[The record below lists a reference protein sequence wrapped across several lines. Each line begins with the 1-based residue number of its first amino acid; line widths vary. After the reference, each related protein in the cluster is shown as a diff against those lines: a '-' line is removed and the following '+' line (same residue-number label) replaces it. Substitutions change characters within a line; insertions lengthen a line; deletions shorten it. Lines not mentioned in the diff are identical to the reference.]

1 MKKAL
6 ILYTLLILYIIV
18 NSIFLV
24 PSKIPFY
31 NEIINPL
38 MWIIICGVALFLS
51 RDNSLRVK
59 DENNKTQSLVIIMI
73 VYIILYFLLG
83 LVFGFQKTPYSK
95 DILSILTN
103 LWSFGGIIFFQE
115 FIRASMVKIEKK
127 KALNFIIIAILF
139 TLANLSYNNFAD
151 HFVNIKETFI
161 YTVTTLIPLVVTN
174 GVLTYLAYIGGAKLP
189 IIYRLF
195 VAIPEFIVP
204 ILPNL
209 DWFVTAIIGITL
221 PLAVFVYLNYIHVK
235 KIERYSRRERKKYS
249 PVIYIPV
256 FAFIAVVAAFVIGV
270 FKYQPIAVL
279 SGSMSPTFDRG
290 DAVVIKKLTKSEK
303 NELKK
308 GDVIQFTSG
317 SKFVVHR
324 IVDVDN
330 DQYGNRIFV
339 TKGDHNNGEDV
350 GTVGYDQI
358 VGKVSF
364 VVKYIG
370 YPSVWLSGMVS

>member
-1 MKKAL
+1 MKKVL
-6 ILYTLLILYIIV
+6 ILYAILILYIVV
-18 NSIFLV
+18 NSALIV
-24 PSKIPFY
+24 PGNIPLY
-31 NEIINPL
+31 NELINPL
-38 MWIIICGVALFLS
+38 MWIIMCGVALFLS
-51 RDNSLRVK
+51 KGDSLRIK
-59 DENNKTQSLVIIMI
+59 DEGNKTQSLIIIMI
-73 VYIILYFLLG
+73 IYIILYFLLG

-103 LWSFGGIIFFQE
+103 IWSFGGIIFFQE
-115 FIRASMVKIEKK
+115 FIRSSMVKIEKK
-127 KALNFIIIAILF
+127 KTLNFIIIAILF
-139 TLANLSYNNFAD
+139 TLANLSFNNFAN
-151 HFVNIKETFI
+151 HFVNVKEAFI

-195 VAIPEFIVP
+195 VALPEFIVP

-209 DWFVTAIIGITL
+209 DWFVTAVIGITL

-235 KIERYSRRERKKYS
+235 KIERFSRRERKKYN
-249 PVIYIPV
+249 PAIYIPV

-270 FKYQPIAVL
+270 FKYQPVAVL

-290 DAVVIKKLTKSEK
+290 DAVVIKKLTKAEK
-303 NELKK
+303 DQLKK
-308 GDVIQFTSG
+308 DDVIQFTSG

-324 IVDVDN
+324 IVDIDN
-330 DQYGNRIFV
+330 DQYGNRIFI
-339 TKGDHNNGEDV
+339 TKGDHNNGVDANS
-350 GTVGYDQI
+350 VGYDQI

-370 YPSVWLSGMVS
+370 YPSVWLSGLVS

>member
-6 ILYTLLILYIIV
+6 ILYILLVLYIIV
-18 NSIFLV
+18 NSVLLV
-24 PSKIPFY
+24 PSKIPLY

-51 RDNSLRVK
+51 KDSSLRIK

-83 LVFGFQKTPYSK
+83 LIFGFQRTPYSK
-95 DILSILTN
+95 DFFSILSNI
-103 LWSFGGIIFFQE
+103 WSFGGIIFFQE
-115 FIRASMVKIEKK
+115 FIRASMVKVEKK
-127 KALNFIIIAILF
+127 KVLSFIIIVILF
-139 TLANLSYNNFAD
+139 TLANLSFNNFAE
-151 HFVNIKETFI
+151 HFVNVKEAFV
-161 YTVTTLIPLVVTN
+161 YTVTTLIPLVVMN
-174 GVLTYLAYIGGAKLP
+174 GVLTYLSYIGGAKLP

-195 VAIPEFIVP
+195 VALPEFIVP

-209 DWFVTAIIGITL
+209 DWFVTAVIGVTL
-221 PLAVFVYLNYIHVK
+221 PLAVFVYLNYIHIK
-235 KIERYSRRERKKYS
+235 KVERYSRRERKKYS

-290 DAVVIKKLTKSEK
+290 DAVVIRKLTKAEK

-317 SKFVVHR
+317 SKYVVHR

-330 DQYGNRIFV
+330 DQYGNRIFF
-339 TKGDHNNGEDV
+339 TKGDHNNGVDV

>member
-1 MKKAL
+1 MKKVL
-6 ILYTLLILYIIV
+6 ILYALLIIYIVV
-18 NSIFLV
+18 NSAFIV
-24 PSKIPFY
+24 PANIPLY
-31 NEIINPL
+31 NELINPL
-38 MWIIICGVALFLS
+38 MWIIICGAALFLS
-51 RDNSLRVK
+51 KGDSLRIK
-59 DENNKTQSLVIIMI
+59 DENNKTQSLIIIMI
-73 VYIILYFLLG
+73 IYIILYFLLG

-103 LWSFGGIIFFQE
+103 IWSFGGIIFFQE

-127 KALNFIIIAILF
+127 KTLNFIIIAILF
-139 TLANLSYNNFAD
+139 TLANLSFNNFAD
-151 HFVNIKETFI
+151 HFANVKEAFI

-174 GVLTYLAYIGGAKLP
+174 GVLTYLSYIGGAKLP

-195 VAIPEFIVP
+195 VALPEFIVP

-209 DWFVTAIIGITL
+209 DWFVTAVIGITL

-235 KIERYSRRERKKYS
+235 KIERFSRRERKKYN

-270 FKYQPIAVL
+270 FKYQPVAVL

-290 DAVVIKKLTKSEK
+290 DAVVIKKLTKAEK
-303 NELKK
+303 DQLKK
-308 GDVIQFTSG
+308 DDVIQFTSG

-324 IVDVDN
+324 IVDIDN
-330 DQYGNRIFV
+330 DQYGNRIFM
-339 TKGDHNNGEDV
+339 TKGDHNNGVDANP
-350 GTVGYDQI
+350 VGYDQI